1 MEYITPV
8 NNYVVVEPSGYMKGF
23 QELEDA
29 RGFVSSL
36 NLDNILENTKTG
48 KHAIADMYQE
58 QDQKD
63 LGIITGVEEG
73 ECRIYNLDSL
83 IEKVRETRYF
93 ESEKQDII
101 SKLLDEDIKLNVY
114 DSGIEE
120 VLTDVTVEWSI

>member
-8 NNYVVVEPSGYMKGF
+8 NNYVVVEPSGDIKGF

-36 NLDNILENTKTG
+36 NLDNILEHTQVG

-63 LGIITGVEEG
+63 LGTITGVYEG
-73 ECRIYNLDSL
+73 ECRIYNLDNL
-83 IEKVRETRYF
+83 IEKIRETAYF
-93 ESEKQDII
+93 ESEKQEII
-101 SKLLDEDIKLNVY
+101 SKLLNKDIKINVY
-114 DSGIEE
+114 DYGIDD
-120 VLTDVTVEWSI
+120 VLADVTVEWGI